1 MQLIHKLV
9 IGGLALV
16 TWLPVQAS
24 THRAESTVHS
34 FWKGKQE
41 REISGVVRFAAT
53 KLPVSGANVQ
63 VDGFS
68 ATITDDN
75 GAFTIKVPTDGVKVT
90 VQYAGHQENMF
101 FVHEEQSTVEVLLY
115 EEGYNPLF
123 RTAVVFNENINKLAV
138 AGAVD
143 VVDLRPYQWNVSTN
157 ENTATFLQG
166 KVAGLN
172 AIRSSGSTN
181 SGSNLSIRG
190 INSLYG
196 TSKPLLVVDGM
207 LYEDADYSADIVG
220 NYFESGLA
228 NIDIRD
234 IDNITVL
241 KDGSSLYGTKGS
253 NGVVFISTSH
263 ASELATRINFGAYT
277 SFNQKPKNL
286 PLLHSNDYRSYISEL
301 LGTQGLSSAAIA
313 QQPYF
318 AAEPNTADH
327 YTYFNDT
334 DWQSVVMD
342 NSVSQ
347 NYFLKV
353 SGGDNIAK
361 YALSAGYVDDNG
373 LILTDKLS
381 KYLMRLN
388 ADLNLSP
395 KFTVQSNLSFNLN
408 RHDIRT
414 QGIDSYNSPLYTA
427 LVKSPILSTHIS
439 SADGQMSPLYSGV
452 DIFSQTNP
460 AVLVSD
466 KTIGHNQSYRFT
478 GNFHFNFKFN
488 DRYAIKSIAGLVYD
502 KGRENFFLPEI
513 GVYAENLPTGVVR
526 NQSGAEVRRLFSIFN
541 DTYLHANNQFSVN
554 HKLNTRAGIRIQTNK
569 SEYDYGLGFNSAN
582 DDYVTLGA
590 GSNLLRQVR
599 GGFGN
604 WNWLNVYMNNNYA
617 YKSKYLLSWD
627 VAFDGSSRFGENPQ
641 HTALKFGQ
649 DALAFNSALT
659 AAWVVSAEDF
669 FQSSA
674 IKLLK
679 IRGSFGLSGNDD
691 IGDYSSKSFYIS
703 QNFLGV
709 QGLIRGNIGNPNLQ
723 WERALKSNIGID
735 ASFAEERLNLT
746 LDVYNNTLKDLV
758 TYQAL
763 QAYSGMDVVFRNGA
777 EMRNRGVELGLNG
790 RVVQNR
796 NTKFD
801 IGIQLA
807 KYENKVTN
815 LPDGSFE
822 NLFYGGRMIT
832 QVGGAANQ
840 FYGLQTAGIYTTEQ
854 EASNAGL
861 SRQLSD
867 GTLLPFQGG
876 DRQFVDQNGDGIID
890 ASDRVVIGNPNPDW
904 FGSFTTALQYKR
916 WTFNTLFTYSIGN
929 DVYNATRHRLES
941 SANYDNQSQALRNRW
956 KQDGQETNIPRAYW
970 GDPLDN
976 AEFSDHWIED
986 GSYLRLRTLNI
997 GYRLPI
1003 DGAVL
1008 KSVDFYAM
1016 ANNLF
1021 TFSKYMGYDP
1031 EFSANNSIFSQGID
1045 IGLTPQFRTY
1055 QLGVR
1060 VGF

>member
-16 TWLPVQAS
+16 SLLPVQAS
-24 THRAESTVHS
+24 TYYTESKVHS

-41 REISGVVRFAAT
+41 REIKGVVRFAST

-75 GAFTIKVPTDGVKVT
+75 GAFTIKVPTNGVKVI
-90 VQYAGHQENMF
+90 VQYAGYQENVF
-101 FVHEEQSTVEVLLY
+101 FVHGEQSTVEVLLF
-115 EEGYNPLF
+115 EGGYNPLF
-123 RTAVVFNENINKLAV
+123 RTAVAFNENINKIATT
-138 AGAVD
+138 GAVD
-143 VVDLRPYQWNVSTN
+143 VIDLRPYQWNVSTN

-172 AIRSSGSTN
+172 AIRSSGNTN
-181 SGSNLSIRG
+181 SGSNFSLRG

-207 LYEDADYSADIVG
+207 LYEDTDYSADIVG

-253 NGVVFISTSH
+253 NGVVFITTSH

-277 SFNQKPKNL
+277 SFNQKRKNL
-286 PLLHSNDYRSYISEL
+286 PLLQSNDYRTYISEL
-301 LGTQGLSSAAIA
+301 LSTQGLSSAAIA

-327 YTYFNDT
+327 YAYFNDT

-373 LILTDKLS
+373 LILTDKLF

-408 RHDIRT
+408 RHDIHT
-414 QGIDSYNSPLYTA
+414 QGIDSYSSPLYTA
-427 LVKSPILSTHIS
+427 LVKSPILSTHIY
-439 SADGQMSPLYSGV
+439 SADGQMSPIYSNADV
-452 DIFSQTNP
+452 FNQSNP
-460 AVLVSD
+460 AVLVSE

-502 KGRENFFLPEI
+502 KGRENFFLPEV
-513 GVYAENLPTGVVR
+513 GVYAENLPTGEVR

-541 DTYLHANNQFSVN
+541 DTYLYANNQFGID
-554 HKLNTRAGIRIQTNK
+554 HKLNTRAGIRLQTNK

-641 HTALKFGQ
+641 HSALKFGQ
-649 DALAFNSALT
+649 HALAFNSALT
-659 AAWVVSAEDF
+659 AAWIVSAENF
-669 FQSSA
+669 FQSSS

-691 IGDYSSKSFYIS
+691 IGDSSSKSFYIS

-723 WERALKSNIGID
+723 WERALKGNVGID
-735 ASFAEERLNLT
+735 VSFVEERLNLT

-777 EMRNRGVELGLNG
+777 AMRNRGVELGING
-790 RVVQNR
+790 RIVQNR

-807 KYENKVTN
+807 KYENKVIA

-822 NLFYGGRMIT
+822 NMFYGGRMIT

-840 FYGLQTAGIYTTEQ
+840 FYGLQTTGIYTTEQ

-861 SRQLSD
+861 NRQLSD
-867 GTLLPFQGG
+867 GSLLPFQGG
-876 DRQFVDQNGDGIID
+876 DRQFVDQNGDHIID
-890 ASDRVVIGNPNPDW
+890 ANDRVVIGNPNPDW

-941 SANYDNQSQALRNRW
+941 GANYDNQSQALRNRW

-970 GDPLDN
+970 GDPLGN
-976 AEFSDHWIED
+976 AEFSDRWVED